1 VPGATLGDGVP
12 HGGCT
17 GAQPLAV
24 PHILEQLSAA
34 GLGWHIDTGIH
45 CIRLIL
51 GGVFDRFPRL
61 QIIVG
66 HQFEALSWMAWRT
79 DYSFQ
84 KGASGG
90 LKRTIK
96 GIPTGKLLRRHPG
109 RRLRQPRVRG
119 RGPSWSLSYNA
130 YLGMVNLI
138 GIDRVLFTT
147 DYPYANMKA
156 ARQFLD
162 QMPINPGDKE
172 KIAHLNAE
180 RLLRL

>member
-1 VPGATLGDGVP
+1 
-12 HGGCT
+12 
-17 GAQPLAV
+17 
-24 PHILEQLSAA
+24 
-34 GLGWHIDTGIH
+34 
-45 CIRLIL
+45 
-51 GGVFDRFPRL
+51 VFDRFAGL

-84 KGASGG
+84 PDASGG

-96 GIPTGKLLRRHPG
+96 EYLRENFYGGILAGDFANQESG
-109 RRLRQPRVRG
+109 AVDG
-119 RGPSWSLSYNA
+119 SWSLSYNA

-138 GIDRVLFTT
+138 GIDGVVFTT

-156 ARQFLD
+156 AHQFLD
-162 QMPINPGDKE
+162 QMPINLGDKE

-180 RLLRL
+180 CLLGLKG

>member
-1 VPGATLGDGVP
+1 
-12 HGGCT
+12 
-17 GAQPLAV
+17 
-24 PHILEQLSAA
+24 
-34 GLGWHIDTGIH
+34 
-45 CIRLIL
+45 
-51 GGVFDRFPRL
+51 
-61 QIIVG
+61 VG

-84 KGASGG
+84 SDANGG

-96 GIPTGKLLRRHPG
+96 EYLRENFYGGILAGDFAKQQSG
-109 RRLRQPRVRG
+109 AVD
-119 RGPSWSLSYNA
+119 PSWSLSYNA

-180 RLLRL
+180 RLLRLNGPERIANHALSAASQRQEVFS